1 MDARLAIHAESL
13 RKEYRKGTLAPFLR
27 QVGNLIKG
35 NRQQTPE
42 TTLALD
48 NVSFALEKGTTTGI
62 IGKNGSGKSTLLKV
76 LSGVTSPS
84 SGRVKLRGKRLSI
97 LEIGTGF
104 HPDFTGRENV
114 YLNGAIN
121 GLRRPEIDAIFDQIV
136 AFSEI
141 PEFIDT
147 PVKNYSSGMYLRL
160 AFSIIVH
167 LEADI
172 LLLDE
177 VIAVGDASFQI
188 KCMEKVRELSQ
199 QGRTVVI
206 ASHSTNELLSICDQ
220 VMYLESGKIKL
231 LGAPLQVVG
240 EYMREASNE
249 ALEGLSS
256 RSESIDGPPN
266 RYVFT
271 EEDRS
276 QNAILKLQEIAIHA
290 QDKSIADPMVMGE
303 TLQLSIKVDVV
314 QPNPELD
321 LVFQLNDRFYNQISA
336 FSPNLLQNKNSD
348 HPPIDLRE
356 PGSYTLLCDFPS
368 NLLKNGQY
376 TLGIGIKRGNE
387 FLYGWQNIISFHLQA
402 PDLGEDEQW
411 YSRAPVII
419 GPVYQWR
426 IKAAKES

>member
-1 MDARLAIHAESL
+1 MDSHLAIQAESL

-27 QVGNLIKG
+27 QVGNLVQGKK
-35 NRQQTPE
+35 QKATE
-42 TTLALD
+42 TTTALD
-48 NVSFALEKGTTTGI
+48 NVSFELERGTTMGI

-84 SGRVKLRGKRLSI
+84 SGRVRLRGKRLSI

-121 GLRRPEIDAIFDQIV
+121 GLRRAEIDAIFDQIV

-141 PEFIDT
+141 PDFIDT

-206 ASHSTNELLSICDQ
+206 ASHSTNELLSICDR
-220 VMYLESGKIKL
+220 VMYLESGKIKM

-249 ALEGLSS
+249 ALLGLSS

-266 RYVFT
+266 RYLFS

-276 QNAILKLQEIAIHA
+276 RSNCLKLHEIAI
-290 QDKSIADPMVMGE
+290 QSKNKELADPMVMGDA
-303 TLQLSIKVDVV
+303 LQLMVRVDIIEE
-314 QPNPELD
+314 NPDLD

-336 FSPNLLQNKNSD
+336 FSPNLLRSKATEGQ
-348 HPPIDLRE
+348 HIDLQTV
-356 PGSYTLLCDFPS
+356 GSYTLKCAFPA

-376 TLGIGIKRGNE
+376 TLGIGIKKGNE
-387 FLYGWQNIISFHLQA
+387 FLYGWQNIISFHLQS
-402 PDLGEDEQW
+402 PELGDDEQW

-419 GPVYQWR
+419 GPVYQWKLESEA
-426 IKAAKES
+426 KA

>member
-1 MDARLAIHAESL
+1 MEAHLVIHAENL
-13 RKEYRKGTLAPFLR
+13 HKEYRKGTLAPFLK
-27 QVGNLIKG
+27 QVSNFFQGKG
-35 NRQQTPE
+35 QNTKE
-42 TTLALD
+42 STLALD
-48 NVSFALEKGTTTGI
+48 NVSFGVIKGATLGI

-84 SGRVKLRGKRLSI
+84 SGRVRLRGKRLSI

-121 GLRRPEIDAIFDQIV
+121 GLSRPEIDAIFDQIV
-136 AFSEI
+136 EFSEI
-141 PEFIDT
+141 PDFIDT

-206 ASHSTNELLSICDQ
+206 ASHSTNELLSICDE
-220 VMYLESGKIKL
+220 VMYLEGGKIKM

-240 EYMREASNE
+240 EYMRSASSEAIM
-249 ALEGLSS
+249 GLAT
-256 RSESIDGPPN
+256 RIQSIDGPAN
-266 RYVFT
+266 QYLFT
-271 EEDRS
+271 EMDRDHKFCIKMHEIS
-276 QNAILKLQEIAIHA
+276 IQAQNKSLTDPIIMGDALVLTVKLE
-290 QDKSIADPMVMGE
+290 VVGE
-303 TLQLSIKVDVV
+303 
-314 QPNPELD
+314 NPDLE

-336 FSPNLLQNKNSD
+336 FSPNLLRKNRPEIKISN
-348 HPPIDLRE
+348 
-356 PGSYTLLCDFPS
+356 PGRYTLQCQFPE
-368 NLLKNGQY
+368 NLLKNAQY
-376 TLGIGIKRGNE
+376 TLGVGIKKGNK
-387 FLYGWQNIISFHLQA
+387 FLYGWQNIIAFHIDA
-402 PDLGEDEQW
+402 PDFAEDEQW
-411 YSRAPVII
+411 FSRAPII
-419 GPVYQWR
+419 LGPVYKWSLET
-426 IKAAKES
+426 ATEA